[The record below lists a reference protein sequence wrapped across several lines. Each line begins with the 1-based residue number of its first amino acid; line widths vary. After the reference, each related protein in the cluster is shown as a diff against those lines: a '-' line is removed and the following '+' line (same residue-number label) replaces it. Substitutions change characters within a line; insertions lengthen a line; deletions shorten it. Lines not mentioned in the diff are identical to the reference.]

1 VRWANAKRAGPYI
14 PQPDTYG
21 TAAAEACTVRFGSA
35 HPGVFNAVM
44 CDGSVRSLAYDIDIV
59 ELELLAVRNDD
70 GAPSTVR

>member
-1 VRWANAKRAGPYI
+1 
-14 PQPDTYG
+14 
-21 TAAAEACTVRFGSA
+21 
-35 HPGVFNAVM
+35 M